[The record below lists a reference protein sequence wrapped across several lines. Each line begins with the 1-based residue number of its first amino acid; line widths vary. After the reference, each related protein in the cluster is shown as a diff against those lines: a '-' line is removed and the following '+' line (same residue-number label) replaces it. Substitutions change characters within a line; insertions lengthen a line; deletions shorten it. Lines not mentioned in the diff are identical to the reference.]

1 MKRGAGSKWH
11 ERTRIPNRRAI
22 FGISSGKYIDL
33 KGIINVYNALIEKGK
48 RKLGYYNPDMT
59 DRDRFLMSFLIYFT
73 VLIMV
78 VFVAD
83 LLAQMVYEDSNS
95 LYPLQVTEA
104 KLIERTQS
112 DIFGIPVNRVNATLY
127 YDVDAEWHGQSLSKD
142 DKIGG
147 FNLEIDSVC
156 TGFHETVFLG
166 VLILGFRG
174 VPLRLRAKWA
184 VIFSLVIFVENLFR
198 IFALYP
204 MALYW
209 GRDFEEWFHYYWWH
223 YGQYA
228 FIMTLFGLWF
238 VFVARKYV
246 NPDAI
251 NVNPEAIK
259 KKKEGKDEGNWIEA
273 IEGVEGRK
281 DMEKE
286 PFSKVIE
293 KEKDIWKKEIERA
306 RKKWGIKDE
315 KGVREN

>member
-1 MKRGAGSKWH
+1 MKKGAGSKRH
-11 ERTRIPNRRAI
+11 GRTHIPDRGAI
-22 FGISSGKYIDL
+22 FGIYAGRYIDL
-33 KGIINVYNALIEKGK
+33 KDIINLYNALIEKGK

-104 KLIERTQS
+104 KLIESTQS
-112 DIFGIPVNRVNATLY
+112 DIFGMPVNRVNATLY

-209 GRDFEEWFHYYWWH
+209 GRNFEEWFHYYWWH

-251 NVNPEAIK
+251 EEK
-259 KKKEGKDEGNWIEA
+259 EKKESEEKEREHEENWIEE
-273 IEGVEGRK
+273 IGGVEGRK
-281 DMEKE
+281 T
-286 PFSKVIE
+286 IE
-293 KEKDIWKKEIERA
+293 KVAFMNEMKKEREMWKKEIERA
-306 RKKWGIKDE
+306 RKKWGIKDK